1 MSIKAR
7 AICLLVIMSLAPTS
21 AGAALTALAD
31 LALKD
36 AEFGEALMEALKIL
50 DTDTPCS
57 RFFGGGRKATAVLRH
72 LAARM
77 KKERLPQGVGMRM
90 YGGTTIYQDSAG
102 GGAYR
107 LFDHAAV
114 NAEGPFY
121 RPSRLFLSARPV
133 TSVGGWP
140 ANTRGARV
148 LMLLHELGHLIEG
161 PDGGWL
167 LPNDGGDWRQSE
179 QNTES
184 VQKACGEQLRPL
196 R

>member
-1 MSIKAR
+1 MLMSIRAG
-7 AICLLVIMSLAPTS
+7 AICLLVAMALAPIT
-21 AGAALTALAD
+21 AGAASSEMMVN
-31 LALKD
+31 D
-36 AEFGEALMEALKIL
+36 AAFGEAVTEALKVL
-50 DTDTPCS
+50 DDDTPCS
-57 RFFGGGRKATAVLRH
+57 RFFGGVGKATAVLRR

-77 KKERLPQGVGMRM
+77 KKTRLPHGVGIRM
-90 YGGTTIYQDSAG
+90 YGGTTIYQDTAG

-121 RPSRLFLSARPV
+121 RPPLLFLSARPV

-140 ANTRGARV
+140 ASTRGARV

-167 LPNDGGDWRQSE
+167 LPDDGGDRRQSE
-179 QNTES
+179 KNTES
-184 VQKACGEQLRPL
+184 VQKACGEQLRSL